1 MKPKRKVSLRKK
13 VAGLFQDFYPSDAI
27 IHATF
32 ARWDFTAAQD
42 DAITLLRIHDRETG
56 GKSGRPEPRLEA
68 LKRSALILA
77 VTAWES
83 FVEDTLTEE
92 VDKLL
97 KSTSDP
103 STISSIFNGIAH
115 EWLDPARSGV
125 KKPPDLM
132 QWTGDK
138 WKDVVRQS
146 LRKSLDSFNTPD
158 SKNTARLFERYLG
171 VDIIKKWTWQRV
183 SSVTAQKQLDALIK
197 LRGRVVHRG
206 KTLLTSLPPAKDV
219 RRRDVVKALNLV
231 FNLVDATEHALG
243 IAPTARSRS
252 EFSTE
257 TSASGP
263 ASKPVV

>member
-1 MKPKRKVSLRKK
+1 MREK
-13 VAGLFQDFYPSDAI
+13 VAGLFQDSYPSDAI
-27 IHATF
+27 IGATS
-32 ARWDFTAAQD
+32 ARWDFTAARD
-42 DAITLLRIHDRETG
+42 DAITLLRIHDQETG

-83 FVEDTLTEE
+83 FVEDTLTVE

-103 STISSIFNGIAH
+103 STILSIFNGIAH
-115 EWLDPARSGV
+115 EWIDSARSTV

-146 LRKSLDSFNTPD
+146 LSKSLESFNTPN
-158 SKNTARLFERYLG
+158 SKNTAKLFERYLG
-171 VDIIKKWTWQRV
+171 VGIVKKWTWQRV
-183 SSVTAQKQLDALIK
+183 SSGTAQKQLDALIK

-206 KTLLTSLPPAKDV
+206 KTLFTSSTQAKDV

-243 IAPTARSRS
+243 IAPTAKSLG

-263 ASKPVV
+263 ASKAVV

>member
-1 MKPKRKVSLRKK
+1 MKPKRQDSMRTKVG
-13 VAGLFQDFYPSDAI
+13 GLFQDSYPTKGI
-27 IHATF
+27 LQATT
-32 ARWDFTAAQD
+32 ARWDFTAARN
-42 DAITLLRIHDRETG
+42 DAITLLTIHDQETG

-83 FVEDTLTEE
+83 FVEDTLRKEL
-92 VDKLL
+92 DKLL
-97 KSTSDP
+97 KTTADP
-103 STISSIFNGIAH
+103 FTISSIFNGIAH
-115 EWLDPARSGV
+115 QWLESARRGD

-138 WKDVVRQS
+138 WKDAVRQS
-146 LRKSLDSFNTPD
+146 LSKSLESFNTPN

-171 VDIIKKWTWQRV
+171 VDITKKWTWQRV

-206 KTLLTSLPPAKDV
+206 KTLLTSLPQAKDV

-243 IAPTARSRS
+243 IAPTAKSLDES
-252 EFSTE
+252 STE
-257 TSASGP
+257 T
-263 ASKPVV
+263 KPI